1 MAKVAIIG
9 SGGFGCSIGILLNKN
24 NHEVKIWSYSQN
36 EIDQINKTHENKD
49 FLPGIK
55 IPESIFFSNDS
66 EEILSDA
73 EFIINALPSKFV
85 RATLK
90 NFSFKPNQK
99 ILNVSK
105 GIEDKTFM
113 RMSEVIYDVTK
124 NNNIAALSGPTH
136 AEEVS
141 KFLPTACVVA
151 SKNINL
157 AHEIQKLFNND
168 FFRVYTSSDI
178 IGVELG
184 GTLKNIIALATGI
197 SDGLGFGDNTRAS
210 LITRGLIEISRF
222 GEKMGAKPE
231 TFNGLSGLG
240 DLITTCVSE
249 HGRNRRAG
257 ILLGQGMKLDQV
269 VEKIKMVVEGA
280 NNIKPVYELAKKSN
294 LELPIIFEVHK
305 ILFEDKSPK
314 QSVLDLML
322 RAPKPEQI

>member
-49 FLPGIK
+49 FLPGVK

-113 RMSEVIYDVTK
+113 RMSEVIYDVTN

-141 KFLPTACVVA
+141 KFLPTACGVA

-157 AHEIQKLFNND
+157 AHEIQKW
-168 FFRVYTSSDI
+168 
-178 IGVELG
+178 
-184 GTLKNIIALATGI
+184 TLKNIIALATGI

-305 ILFEDKSPK
+305 ILFENKDPK